1 MITFTPNFRA
11 YIIETPLKL
20 VDIHNAQNYLTSEEY
35 KTISNSFSVFS
46 FIGNRNRN
54 RLLEISKIVSFLKD
68 NNRLILKNHFEKS
81 GQQKI

>member
-46 FIGNRNRN
+46 FIA
-54 RLLEISKIVSFLKD
+54 I
-68 NNRLILKNHFEKS
+68 
-81 GQQKI
+81 